1 MERMNEDGQWIVLM
15 GFMVCAGIF
24 FLAVIISQAP
34 LVGQTT
40 SEGVL
45 EFPKT
50 EIQDLHG
57 EIAEMSRIY
66 LDAGD
71 RVALEADI
79 KALAMARQN
88 AVVDYTIV
96 YRKGEYDLDYDYS
109 EAQIH
114 YHNGI
119 TEFDGLYVIPIAK
132 QP

>member
-1 MERMNEDGQWIVLM
+1 MERLNDEGQWIVLM
-15 GFMVCAGIF
+15 GFMVCVGIF

-40 SEGVL
+40 SEAVL

-57 EIAEMSRIY
+57 EIAGMARID

-71 RVALEADI
+71 RAALKADI

-88 AVVDYTIV
+88 AVVDYTV
-96 YRKGEYDLDYDYS
+96 YYDRGEYDLDFHYS

-119 TEFDGLYVIPIAK
+119 TEFDGRYVIPIA